1 MDLGLKDKVALIT
14 GSSAGI
20 GFTIAEKLAEEGCH
34 LIICGRNSQRLEQA
48 YQSLAQ
54 AYPAQQI
61 LSLVADVHQ
70 AQDSEQLIQDSL
82 NQYGKIDILVNNSE
96 GANFAENLIENLSDE
111 DWLNV
116 FQGKLIGYI
125 RLTNLVLP
133 IMKKQHWG
141 RIVNIIGTSGKEPS
155 PRLVKSG
162 VVNAALMNF
171 TKSVARQTAPYNV
184 LINSVN
190 PGVIDTPRHREYLEI
205 YAKKQGTTPDL
216 IREGILKTIPMNRI
230 GTTEEFANL
239 VVFLASECASYITGI
254 TIPIDGGLSSSA
266 F

>member
-54 AYPAQQI
+54 AYPVQEI
-61 LSLVADVHQ
+61 LRLVADVHQ

-96 GANFAENLIENLSDE
+96 GANFAD
-111 DWLNV
+111 
-116 FQGKLIGYI
+116 
-125 RLTNLVLP
+125 
-133 IMKKQHWG
+133 
-141 RIVNIIGTSGKEPS
+141 
-155 PRLVKSG
+155 LVKSG

>member
-1 MDLGLKDKVALIT
+1 MNLGLKDKVALIT

-54 AYPAQQI
+54 AYPAQEI
-61 LSLVADVHQ
+61 LRLVADVHQ

-96 GANFAENLIENLSDE
+96 GANFADNLIENLSDD

-116 FQGKLIGYI
+116 FQGKLMGYI

-171 TKSVARQTAPYNV
+171 TKSVAA
-184 LINSVN
+184 
-190 PGVIDTPRHREYLEI
+190 
-205 YAKKQGTTPDL
+205 AKEGTTPEL

-254 TIPIDGGLSSSA
+254 TIPLDGGLSSSA

>member
-1 MDLGLKDKVALIT
+1 
-14 GSSAGI
+14 
-20 GFTIAEKLAEEGCH
+20 
-34 LIICGRNSQRLEQA
+34 
-48 YQSLAQ
+48 
-54 AYPAQQI
+54 
-61 LSLVADVHQ
+61 
-70 AQDSEQLIQDSL
+70 
-82 NQYGKIDILVNNSE
+82 
-96 GANFAENLIENLSDE
+96 
-111 DWLNV
+111 
-116 FQGKLIGYI
+116 
-125 RLTNLVLP
+125 
-133 IMKKQHWG
+133 MKKQHWG

-184 LINSVN
+184 LINSIN
-190 PGVIDTPRHREYLEI
+190 PGVIDTPRHRDYLEM
-205 YAKKQGTTPDL
+205 YAAKEGTTPEL

-254 TIPIDGGLSSSA
+254 TIPLDGGLSSSA